1 MSTHEYTLKNNN
13 FFVSSLGKI
22 SGDTKNQAQESAAA
36 TGNWDQVC
44 EYPGG
49 LYYVDN
55 ASSNSKY
62 FTYNYKYYN
71 ICLFDDL
78 QKKLFFMNTL
88 SIIRSFPRVGPS
100 GWMENTSRGDVKVI
114 FGNCGI
120 WLKG

>member
-1 MSTHEYTLKNNN
+1 M
-13 FFVSSLGKI
+13 GKI

-62 FTYNYKYYN
+62 FTYNFKCYN
-71 ICLFDDL
+71 ICFILDDL
-78 QKKLFFMNTL
+78 QKKLFFINTL